1 MCAEKENNEDF
12 SQGLFFYKVHRKRGP
27 LMTSYSQVKK
37 VLNRSKYRLK
47 KLNDFKQNPDITYF
61 TYFKKSADLAT

>member
-12 SQGLFFYKVHRKRGP
+12 SQGFFLQCPQKTWSPNDIILK
-27 LMTSYSQVKK
+27 SKK
-37 VLNRSKYRLK
+37 FFTGQK
-47 KLNDFKQNPDITYF
+47 KIDLNDFKQNPDITYF

>member
-12 SQGLFFYKVHRKRGP
+12 SQGFFFYNVHRKRGP
-27 LMTSYSQVKK
+27 LMTSYSSQKSSSQVKK
-37 VLNRSKYRLK
+37 ID
-47 KLNDFKQNPDITYF
+47 LNDFKQNPDITYF